1 MKKLGKILVFS
12 ALGLFVLWLVF
23 FCLRYIVFQKSLDL
37 GKGFQDHFQ
46 AIGGVFGD
54 LHYFDD
60 KFTILW
66 KAAGWLVAWFT
77 IGFGFL
83 MLIEGIFKRK
93 PIMFVALAALVL
105 GGFAVLDY
113 IAMSGNYAYYIGR
126 FAGKNTFYV
135 LALVGFIILGFV
147 VWAAA
152 IAGGVLASK
161 DDKKDEEPAKEEAPA
176 EEPKEEEAPAEEPT
190 EEPAPEEAPAD
201 EAPAEEPANE
211 EAPAEDKPA
220 DAE

>member
-1 MKKLGKILVFS
+1 MKKLGKILVFA

-23 FCLRYIVFQKSLDL
+23 FCLRYIIFQKSVDL
-37 GKGFQDHFQ
+37 GKGFAEHFT

-77 IGFGFL
+77 IAFGFL
-83 MLIEGIFKRK
+83 MVVEGIFKRK
-93 PIMFVALAALVL
+93 PIMFVATVALVL

-113 IAMSGNYAYYIGR
+113 IAFSGNYAYYIGR
-126 FAGKNTFYV
+126 FNGNNTFYV

-161 DDKKDEEPAKEEAPA
+161 EKK
-176 EEPKEEEAPAEEPT
+176 
-190 EEPAPEEAPAD
+190 EEPAPAPA
-201 EAPAEEPANE
+201 PAQEPASA
-211 EAPAEDKPA
+211 EAK
-220 DAE
+220 